1 MARTVKEYD
10 ERYEEFLNVGQQLF
24 YQKGYAQTS
33 VQEIIRA
40 IGVAKGLFYYYFP
53 TKADLL
59 DAIIER
65 MTGQILQSL
74 QPMID
79 DPNLDALTKFDQF
92 FSRTQRWKLA
102 NREFLVDVM
111 AVIYRDENT
120 VLRAK
125 ILAATLPIVVPQLAK
140 IIRQGNA
147 EGVYDVA
154 YPEECA
160 EIVLEMGQGLALPV
174 AKLLLHGPPAGVTL
188 EAALQALE
196 RRMLAYERSMERV
209 LGAAFGS
216 ISILAPAQLRA
227 WFVVA

>member
-10 ERYEEFLNVGQQLF
+10 ERYEEFLNVGQRLF

-33 VQEIIRA
+33 VQEIIRE
-40 IGVAKGLFYYYFP
+40 IGVAKGLFYYYFS
-53 TKADLL
+53 TKAELL
-59 DAIIER
+59 DAIVER
-65 MTGQILQSL
+65 MAGELLRSL

-79 DPNLDALTKFDQF
+79 DPTLDAPTKLDQF
-92 FSRTQRWKLA
+92 FSRTQRWKFA
-102 NREFLVDVM
+102 NREFLIDVM

-120 VLRAK
+120 VLRTK
-125 ILAATLPIVVPQLAK
+125 ILAATMPVVVPQLAK

-160 EIVLEMGQGLALPV
+160 EIILEMGQALALPV
-174 AKLLLHGPPAGVTL
+174 ANLLLQGPPPGVTQ

-196 RRMLAYERSMERV
+196 RRLAAYERSMERV
-209 LGAAFGS
+209 LGAAPGS
-216 ISILAPAQLRA
+216 ISLLTPAQLRA
-227 WFVVA
+227 WFVET

>member
-10 ERYEEFLNVGQQLF
+10 ERYEEFLNVGQRLF

-33 VQEIIRA
+33 VQDIICA
-40 IGVAKGLFYYYFP
+40 MGVAKGLFYYYFP
-53 TKADLL
+53 TKVDLL
-59 DAIIER
+59 DAIVAR
-65 MTGQILQSL
+65 MTRQILQSL

-79 DPNLDALTKFDQF
+79 DPTLDAPTKFDQF
-92 FSRTQRWKLA
+92 FSRTQSWKLA
-102 NREFLVDVM
+102 NREFLIDVM

-125 ILAATLPIVVPQLAK
+125 ILAATMPVVVPQLAK

-160 EIVLEMGQGLALPV
+160 EIILEMGQALALSV
-174 AKLLLHGPPAGVTL
+174 ANLLLHGPPADATQ
-188 EAALQALE
+188 ETALLALE

-209 LGAAFGS
+209 LGAAPGS
-216 ISILAPAQLRA
+216 ISILTSAQLRA
-227 WFVVA
+227 WFVTA